1 MNNNDEKSKSK
12 KCGLSRRKFLEAGV
26 MLGLTTPLLPKL
38 SFAEALPEGPVS
50 GFINPTNNIL
60 NEALSRLSI
69 HHTLWSDA
77 NKLCSLSK
85 EIFNNTESAKIFY
98 ADPKLF
104 LSHHG
109 LSSLDPDSIEIRL
122 AISLGDP
129 EINHAIKSRD
139 PQALVKHLYNKG
151 LINTINKSALKEKV
165 EKSINCQLKNLNTLK
180 DKNFDD
186 FSADLVSPAAVA
198 IGMSIVAV
206 AYIYIA
212 IETEIYVS
220 GGGSGSFSIDQET
233 CINCGACDDACPTSA
248 IYESGSTRDIDSSI
262 CIGCGDCVP
271 TCPVNAISE
280 DSSSASLYFSSLENQ
295 STSYHNKK
303 IARYFSLPR
312 NIKNNPG
319 LGLAAILGDQEFM
332 GKTTIEYIN
341 SEIEKA
347 AQAIEEIELYKNNY
361 NSPEELRNTLKENF
375 ARLMACQV

>member
-1 MNNNDEKSKSK
+1 MENNDEKSK
-12 KCGLSRRKFLEAGV
+12 KCGLSRRKFLEVGA

-50 GFINPTNNIL
+50 VCINPTNNIL

-85 EIFNNTESAKIFY
+85 EIFNNTETAKIFY

-104 LSHHG
+104 LSQHG

-122 AISLGDP
+122 AISLEDP
-129 EINHAIKSRD
+129 EINHAIRSRD
-139 PQALVKHLYNKG
+139 PQALVKHLYDKG

-165 EKSINCQLKNLNTLK
+165 EKSINCQLKNLNTLQ

-198 IGMSIVAV
+198 IGMSIVFV
-206 AYIYIA
+206 AYIYVA
-212 IETEIYVS
+212 IETEIFVS
-220 GGGSGSFSIDQET
+220 GGGSGICSIDVDL
-233 CINCGACDDACPTSA
+233 CINCGNCDDACPVSA
-248 IYESGSTRDIDSSI
+248 ISERGDTTRYIDSGT
-262 CIGCGDCVP
+262 CIGCGDCIP
-271 TCPVNAISE
+271 TCPVNAIYPE
-280 DSSSASLYFSSLENQ
+280 GSSSASLYFSSLENQ
-295 STSYHNKK
+295 STTYHNKK
-303 IARYFSLPR
+303 IASYFSLPR

-361 NSPEELRNTLKENF
+361 NSPEELRNALKENF